1 MTQNNPQF
9 SNAEVKRYLY
19 NEMSDEEHA
28 AMEEKF
34 FENDEL
40 FFEIADTENRLVD
53 LYAKGELA
61 GEELQRFESS
71 LNQLP
76 KRRAKVANAVAL
88 QTFFDEERKE
98 PIPVVVGQTFWQKLA
113 EFFTIKTPAFG
124 YALGGLLVLLTVG
137 SAFLFLEN
145 RRQSNELARLQNA
158 QNQSQ
163 KEIELENQLATAQRR
178 ESELQNQ
185 IDTERETS
193 GDLTDELESEKT
205 RRERIQSELERLR
218 KERDKIPVPTPKPE
232 QQTPIIA
239 SISLAPTIITRDLNP
254 LGAKNLTVERGTK
267 RLAVRLA
274 LPDNVKKEERFSVMF
289 NGKTVAQNLAVRVS
303 RNGEKSVQLT
313 VSSSDLIDGVN
324 KLILINAE
332 GNQISSYLFK
342 AEKK

>member
-1 MTQNNPQF
+1 MTPNNTQF
-9 SNAEVKRYLY
+9 SESEIKRYIY
-19 NEMSDEEHA
+19 DEMSDTERA
-28 AMEEKF
+28 AMEERF
-34 FENDEL
+34 FENDEF

-53 LYAKGELA
+53 LYAKGELG
-61 GEELQRFESS
+61 GEELQKFESS
-71 LNQLP
+71 LSQLP

-88 QTFFDEERKE
+88 QTFFEEERKE
-98 PIPVVVGQTFWQKLA
+98 PIPVAVGQTLWQRLA
-113 EFFTIKTPAFG
+113 EFFTIKTPVFG
-124 YALGGLLVLLTVG
+124 YAMGGLLVLFTLA

-163 KEIELENQLATAQRR
+163 KEIELENQLATSQRR

-193 GDLTDELESEKT
+193 GDLTDELESEKV
-205 RRERIQSELERLR
+205 RRERIQNELERLR

-232 QQTPIIA
+232 QQTPTIA
-239 SISLAPTIITRDLNP
+239 SIFLTPTIITRDPNP
-254 LGAKNLTVERGTK
+254 AGAKNQTIERGTK

-274 LPDNVKKEERFSVMF
+274 LPDDIKKEERFSVLL

-303 RNGEKSVQLT
+303 RNGENSIQLT
-313 VSSSDLIDGVN
+313 VSPNDVIDGVN
-324 KLILINAE
+324 KLILINAA
-332 GNQISSYLFK
+332 GDGVSNYLFK